1 MTSNPLIEGFRI
13 GLLLPTSEELE
24 LHDLHDLTRAL
35 RDSLCIMPPPS
46 PTHTIEQ
53 LAERW
58 KCSTRTI
65 RRMQAAGVD
74 VEDALAVARH
84 LAALRSPSSDM
95 IDRAI
100 AALDELAD

>member
-1 MTSNPLIEGFRI
+1 MS
-13 GLLLPTSEELE
+13 
-24 LHDLHDLTRAL
+24 
-35 RDSLCIMPPPS
+35 PS
-46 PTHTIEQ
+46 SPHFTIEQ

-58 KCSTRTI
+58 RCSTRTI

-84 LAALRSPSSDM
+84 LVALKAPSSNM

-100 AALDELAD
+100 AALDELSESP